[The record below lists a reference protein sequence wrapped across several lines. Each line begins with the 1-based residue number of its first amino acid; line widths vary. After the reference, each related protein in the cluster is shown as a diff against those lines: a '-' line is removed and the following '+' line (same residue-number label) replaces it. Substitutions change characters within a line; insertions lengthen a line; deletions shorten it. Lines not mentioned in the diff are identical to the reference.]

1 VCVCAGF
8 TTGPTCERCLD
19 GYYGNAV
26 IGTPNDCRPCPCPDR
41 TSCAQMTET
50 GEVVCTNCPSGQ
62 RGTRCEMCEDGF
74 HGDPLGQS
82 GLVRPCE
89 RCDCNGN
96 VDPNALGVCDHMTG
110 RCLKCLG
117 HTEGDHCQRCRRGYY
132 GDALDR
138 TVAQQCK
145 PCGCSSAGT
154 SGSLEDCDPQ
164 TGSCLC
170 LSHVTGRDCG
180 QCEVGFFNLQPGVG
194 CERCNCNPIGSSSTA
209 CHQITGQC
217 VCRLGVEGR
226 LCSTC
231 RMGFFGFS
239 SRGCRA
245 CNCDPM
251 GSSSMQCHTNG
262 TCPCRQGFVGYK
274 CDQCELSY
282 FHNRAT
288 HQCEECPVCYG
299 LVKEQAGRLKA
310 RLQDLENLLARFDCR
325 SSYGHQHHVPKYH
338 VRQLHER
345 QHHER
350 GHQGED
356 SLPNALED
364 FLAIQEAK
372 EALVKQFAL
381 LETSTHTLSAQLH
394 TVTPAMNCSASMEE
408 EQEGEKEEEEEGK
421 EEGRRTLCR
430 TLADS
435 VSVVRSAQTQLKQA
449 TLDLD
454 NMVIPFEVPPVPN
467 RWNSAVNQSEVL
479 MKSHIEMSGR
489 IESIATKAF
498 MASNQTY
505 SLLMDLLEDNSTE
518 EYISNLTE
526 QLADMQQIKENLTAQ
541 VNWTLANQLSLEE
554 ESADVLVALGNLT
567 SSLLALSQRR
577 PKSTSGTNQSDP
589 SPTQGYNQ
597 SDPSPTQGY
606 NKTDPSLAP
615 AANQS
620 KDVELS
626 NRTAELAFHVQ
637 SKEELVSKIREEMKP
652 RIQTAHNNMAA
663 VEDIYKL
670 TAQAQGSKVTALSSV
685 VTGKEVES
693 EAIALRRELEDMQR
707 EWPRRKAQTKAA
719 LKKETLLRE
728 KVLEDVNK
736 KVNQTERVLRPALDN
751 ATLSNATAEQ
761 AEHTAHNLSKE
772 AKATLTKAKHARTA
786 SAQLSSSVD
795 KALQQLAELEN
806 HTAQAQAQLNVEPV
820 ESLTS
825 VKGNIQSA
833 KLQLEAYSLT
843 LTQLI
848 GNMDGSLALEQFDH
862 ILSETAVR
870 LGVLRG
876 SVESPALSVKI
887 QTLWS
892 AAQDQKSQLTH
903 LEQDLKEI
911 KQERDSL
918 KDIALHL
925 PQTCPQV
932 SGIEGH

>member
-1 VCVCAGF
+1 
-8 TTGPTCERCLD
+8 
-19 GYYGNAV
+19 
-26 IGTPNDCRPCPCPDR
+26 
-41 TSCAQMTET
+41 
-50 GEVVCTNCPSGQ
+50 
-62 RGTRCEMCEDGF
+62 
-74 HGDPLGQS
+74 
-82 GLVRPCE
+82 
-89 RCDCNGN
+89 
-96 VDPNALGVCDHMTG
+96 
-110 RCLKCLG
+110 
-117 HTEGDHCQRCRRGYY
+117 
-132 GDALDR
+132 
-138 TVAQQCK
+138 
-145 PCGCSSAGT
+145 CGCSSAGT

-325 SSYGHQHHVPKYH
+325 SSYGHQHHVRKYH

-435 VSVVRSAQTQLKQA
+435 ASV
-449 TLDLD
+449 
-454 NMVIPFEVPPVPN
+454 VIPFEVPPVPN

-479 MKSHIEMSGR
+479 MKR
-489 IESIATKAF
+489 
-498 MASNQTY
+498 
-505 SLLMDLLEDNSTE
+505 
-518 EYISNLTE
+518 
-526 QLADMQQIKENLTAQ
+526 LADMQQIKENLTAQ
-541 VNWTLANQLSLEE
+541 VNRTLANQLSLEE
-554 ESADVLVALGNLT
+554 ESADVL
-567 SSLLALSQRR
+567 
-577 PKSTSGTNQSDP
+577 
-589 SPTQGYNQ
+589 
-597 SDPSPTQGY
+597 
-606 NKTDPSLAP
+606 
-615 AANQS
+615 
-620 KDVELS
+620 DVELS

-707 EWPRRKAQTKAA
+707 EWPRRKAQTNAA

-761 AEHTAHNLSKE
+761 AEHTAHNLSKD

-806 HTAQAQAQLNVEPV
+806 HTAQAQAQLNVE
-820 ESLTS
+820 
-825 VKGNIQSA
+825 
-833 KLQLEAYSLT
+833 
-843 LTQLI
+843 
-848 GNMDGSLALEQFDH
+848 FDH